1 MDELV
6 ALTDE
11 EQETLLER
19 LTHHALCKM
28 RRLSW
33 RGARVVR
40 GGSVPKG
47 YEPYDFALDAIQQ
60 LLDDTRSW
68 NREVYPT
75 LESVL
80 RSFID
85 SKISGMVNLTEN
97 KLDRRLT
104 PQTGSKGQ
112 SVASYEIPDTE
123 SDPLRLLIDMERQQ
137 QFHDAAMKE
146 FDGDSLLEN
155 LFMCFEDEITKPKD
169 IASFLDMKVE
179 DVNNGLKRLR
189 RALNKL
195 DKRFLPGGARAKS

>member
-1 MDELV
+1 MDELI

-11 EQETLLER
+11 EQEALLER

-28 RRLSW
+28 RRLTW

-60 LLDDTRSW
+60 LLDDSRSW

-80 RSFID
+80 RSFVD

-104 PQTGSKGQ
+104 PPKGQ
-112 SVASYEIPDTE
+112 SATMYDIPNTE
-123 SDPLRLLIDMERQQ
+123 SDPLRLLIDVERQQ
-137 QFHDAAMKE
+137 QLHDAAFKE
-146 FDGDSLLEN
+146 FDGDTLLEN
-155 LFMCFEDEITKPKD
+155 LFICIEDEITKPKD
-169 IASFLDMKVE
+169 IASLLDMKVE
-179 DVNNGLKRLR
+179 EVNNGLKRLR

-195 DKRFLPGGARAKS
+195 EKKFLPAGARAKS